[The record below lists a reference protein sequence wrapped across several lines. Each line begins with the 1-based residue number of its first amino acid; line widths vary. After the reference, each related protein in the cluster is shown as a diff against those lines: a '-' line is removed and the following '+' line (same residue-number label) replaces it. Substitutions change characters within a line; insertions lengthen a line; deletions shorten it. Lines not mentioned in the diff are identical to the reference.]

1 MFVYSGAVVAGAAVA
16 GAAVT
21 YVMQP
26 DGVLSS
32 GYTIC
37 AVSCLSRT
45 PLYKCTEKPSLLAEI
60 SER

>member
-21 YVMQP
+21 MQP

-32 GYTIC
+32 GYTIR